1 LEIEV
6 KTPEKK
12 EYKTPK
18 LEKAGVMPQVS
29 TSPPFYIP

>member
-1 LEIEV
+1 MEIEV
-6 KTPEKK
+6 RAMEKK
-12 EYKTPK
+12 EYEAPK